1 MDEERLKARIYRAFY
16 VEHKEPSEIDKLV
29 GLVEGEARRAIVH
42 SWHEPTDYVQILIG
56 AEDGSD
62 HQRNAG

>member
-1 MDEERLKARIYRAFY
+1 MEGEQLKARIYRAHY

-56 AEDGSD
+56 AANGTD
-62 HQRNAG
+62 H

>member
-1 MDEERLKARIYRAFY
+1 MEGEQLKARIYRAHY

-29 GLVEGEARRAIVH
+29 GLVEGAARRAIVH

-56 AEDGSD
+56 AANGTD
-62 HQRNAG
+62 H